1 MRSLPPALPEKQM
14 TAPAENSYD
23 RVPYTSFP
31 YPQATPDRMATI
43 ATLFGLS
50 PVPPDRSR
58 VLEIGCASAGHLLP
72 LAEQHP
78 ESTFVG
84 IDLSTRQIADAEAA
98 RNLLGL
104 TNITFRRQDILDLS
118 SADGRF
124 DYIIAHGIYSW
135 IAPHVQQKLLAACR
149 ELLTP
154 NGIAFISYNTYPGW
168 HFRGVARGI
177 MKFRCR
183 HISDPQEKLREGKA
197 VLELLIRTVQPDTV
211 YSHIL
216 QKERKQLD
224 GKIDDYLLHEYFED
238 HNQPLYFHEFIGQA
252 AEHGLQ
258 FLGEAEFHTLFPI
271 NGLANDPEAALREM
285 AADILEVEQYRDM
298 IRNRVFRH
306 TLLCR
311 SELVVDR
318 FLPATRMASVY
329 VASKLQPADREGS
342 PAGPESMV
350 FTHGDISTSSG
361 DPLFKAAMMHLAK
374 IYPASERF
382 EDLYAIAAVRIGVMP
397 ARRPLET
404 PDGRSLAV
412 SFLRGYS
419 ASAVELSVTRPRFTL
434 SVPERPAAPRF
445 SRFMAAH
452 SDMMTNLRHESYK
465 PNTLER
471 HLVQL
476 LDGTRDRAALNAGI
490 AALVD
495 DGTLTFFH
503 DDKRIVDPVFLRK
516 EIERAVEEHLGRLA
530 RRAFIFAP

>member
-1 MRSLPPALPEKQM
+1 M

-31 YPQATPDRMATI
+31 YPQATPERLATI
-43 ATLFGLS
+43 ATLFGLA
-50 PVPPDRSR
+50 PTPPDKCR

-72 LAEQHP
+72 LAEQFP
-78 ESTFVG
+78 ESTFLG
-84 IDLSTRQIADAEAA
+84 IDLSARQVADAEAA
-98 RNLLGL
+98 RTLLQL
-104 TNITFRRQDILDLS
+104 SNITLRQQDILDLS
-118 SADGRF
+118 AADGRF

-135 IAPHVQQKLLAACR
+135 IAPHVQQKLLASCR

-168 HFRGVARGI
+168 HFREVARGV
-177 MKFRCR
+177 MKFRGR
-183 HISDPQEKLREGKA
+183 NISDPDEKLRKGKE

-238 HNQPLYFHEFIGQA
+238 HNRPLYFHEFVGQA
-252 AEHGLQ
+252 AAHRLQ

-271 NGLANDPEAALREM
+271 AGLAHDPEAELREM
-285 AADILEVEQYRDM
+285 AEDILDVEQYRDM
-298 IRNRVFRH
+298 IRNRLFRH

-311 SELVVDR
+311 SELTVDR
-318 FLPATRMASVY
+318 FLPATRMAGMY
-329 VASKLQPADREGS
+329 VASRLQPENRELS
-342 PAGPESMV
+342 PAGSESMV
-350 FTHGDISTSSG
+350 FTQGDISTSSA
-361 DPLFKAAMMHLAK
+361 DPLFKSAMLHLAK
-374 IYPASERF
+374 TYPGYERF
-382 EDLYAIAAVRIGVMP
+382 EELYAAAAMRIGIMP
-397 ARRPLET
+397 APRPLET
-404 PDGRSLAV
+404 PDGRALAV

-419 ASAVELSVTRPRFTL
+419 ASAVELSVARPRFTL
-434 SVPERPAAPRF
+434 TVPERPLAPRF

-471 HLVQL
+471 HLIQL
-476 LDGTRDRAALNAGI
+476 LDGTRDRAALNAGV

-503 DDKRIVDPVFLRK
+503 DDKRIVDPVFLRQ

-530 RRAFIFAP
+530 RRAFVVAP